1 MAQSLNHWWRTDL
14 YEIDTH
20 IPTEL
25 VRSSGP
31 HGVAVVRAWNDGRTD
46 AGWGLRPTEKTP
58 GFMALYNG
66 DKFQGKRVLPTYEK
80 GAHNFAFVMRS
91 MRLICVDIDGKND
104 GFTGANRLGPL
115 TETLS
120 EISKSGNGY
129 HLFYLVDDLWD
140 DELGYAKYSD
150 KIGLE
155 QGVDLRATGCVYHTP
170 AQRWNNRK
178 IAVIPDFLAQRLDT
192 AKQQFIASQGN
203 IQKIINSQEGH
214 EILMLQS
221 ELLDDLAKP
230 IPAGRRNN
238 TLFAIGSK
246 MKEAEIE
253 NWQDLLSA
261 RATEV
266 GLANDETL
274 KLVRNVENYS

>member
-1 MAQSLNHWWRTDL
+1 MAQSLNHWWRADAYTD
-14 YEIDTH
+14 DTH
-20 IPTEL
+20 IPAEL

-58 GFMALYNG
+58 GFMALYEG
-66 DKFQGKRVLPTYEK
+66 DKFQAKRLLPTYEK
-80 GAHNFAFVMRS
+80 GGHNFAFVMRS
-91 MRLICVDIDGKND
+91 MSLICVDIDGKND

-115 TETLS
+115 TETLA
-120 EISKSGNGY
+120 ETSKSGNGY
-129 HLFYLVDDLWD
+129 HLFYLVPDSWD
-140 DELGYAKYSD
+140 DELGFAMYSD

-170 AQRWNNRK
+170 AQRWNNRE
-178 IAVIPDFLAQRLDT
+178 IADIPDFLAQRLDA
-192 AKQQFIASQGN
+192 AKQQFIASQGH
-203 IQKIINSQEGH
+203 IQKVINSQEGH
-214 EILMLQS
+214 EILMLQT

-253 NWQDLLSA
+253 DWQGKLSA

-266 GLANDETL
+266 GLDSNETL
-274 KLVRNVENYS
+274 KLVRNVEAYS

>member
-14 YEIDTH
+14 YTVDTH
-20 IPTEL
+20 VPAEL
-25 VRSSGP
+25 IRSSGP

-58 GFMALYNG
+58 GFMALYTG
-66 DKFQGKRVLPTYEK
+66 DKFHPRRVIPAYEK

-91 MRLICVDIDGKND
+91 MSLICVDIDGKND

-115 TETLS
+115 TETLA
-120 EISKSGNGY
+120 ETSKSGNGY
-129 HLFYLVDDLWD
+129 HLFYKVDDLWD
-140 DELGYAKYSD
+140 PELGYAKYSD
-150 KIGLE
+150 KIGIE

-170 AQRWNNRK
+170 TQRWNKRE
-178 IAVIPDFLAQRLDT
+178 IAPIPDFLAQRLDT
-192 AKQQFIASQGN
+192 AKQQYLASQST
-203 IQKIINSQEGH
+203 IQKILDSQEGH
-214 EILMLQS
+214 EILMLHT

-246 MKEAEIE
+246 MKDAGVED
-253 NWQDLLSA
+253 WQLKVKA
-261 RATEV
+261 RALDV
-266 GLANDETL
+266 GLDNNEAD
-274 KLVRNVENYS
+274 KLVANIGSYS

>member
-14 YEIDTH
+14 YTDDTH
-20 IPTEL
+20 IPAEL

-58 GFMALYNG
+58 GFMALYTS
-66 DKFQGKRVLPTYEK
+66 DKFHAKRVLPAYEK

-91 MRLICVDIDGKND
+91 MSLICVDIDGKND

-115 TETLS
+115 TETLA
-120 EISKSGNGY
+120 ETSKSGNGY
-129 HLFYLVDDLWD
+129 HLFYKVDDLWD
-140 DELGYAKYSD
+140 SELGYAMYSD
-150 KIGLE
+150 KIGIE

-170 AQRWNNRK
+170 GQRWNKRE
-178 IAVIPDFLAQRLDT
+178 IADIPAALAQRLDLL
-192 AKQQFIASQGN
+192 KQQYLASQN
-203 IQKIINSQEGH
+203 TIQKIVDSQEGH
-214 EILMLQS
+214 EILMLHT

-246 MKEAEIE
+246 MKEAGIE
-253 NWQDLLSA
+253 DWQLKVKA
-261 RATEV
+261 RALDV
-266 GLANDETL
+266 GLDNNEAD
-274 KLVRNVENYS
+274 KLVANIGSYS

>member
-14 YEIDTH
+14 YTDDTH
-20 IPTEL
+20 VPSEL

-31 HGVAVVRAWNDGRTD
+31 HGVALVRAWNDGRTD

-58 GFMALYNG
+58 GFMALYTG
-66 DKFQGKRVLPTYEK
+66 DKFHGKRVLPAYEK

-91 MRLICVDIDGKND
+91 MSLICVDIDGKND

-115 TETLS
+115 TETLA
-120 EISKSGNGY
+120 ETSKSGNGY
-129 HLFYLVDDLWD
+129 HLFYKVDDLWD
-140 DELGYAKYSD
+140 PELGYAKYSD
-150 KIGLE
+150 KIGIE

-170 AQRWNNRK
+170 TQRWNKRE
-178 IAVIPDFLAQRLDT
+178 IAPIPDFLAQRLDT
-192 AKQQFIASQGN
+192 AKQQYLASQST
-203 IQKIINSQEGH
+203 IQKILDSQEGH
-214 EILMLQS
+214 EILMLHT

-246 MKEAEIE
+246 MKDAGVED
-253 NWQDLLSA
+253 WQLKVKA
-261 RATEV
+261 RALDV
-266 GLANDETL
+266 GLDNNEAD
-274 KLVRNVENYS
+274 KLVANIGSYS

>member
-14 YEIDTH
+14 YTDDTH
-20 IPTEL
+20 IPAEL

-58 GFMALYNG
+58 GFMALYEG
-66 DKFQGKRVLPTYEK
+66 DKFHAKRVLPAYEK

-91 MRLICVDIDGKND
+91 MSLICVDIDGKND

-115 TETLS
+115 TETLA
-120 EISKSGNGY
+120 ETSKSGNGY
-129 HLFYLVDDLWD
+129 HLFYKVDDLWD
-140 DELGYAKYSD
+140 SKLGYAMYSD
-150 KIGLE
+150 KIGIE

-170 AQRWNNRK
+170 TQRWNKRK
-178 IAVIPDFLAQRLDT
+178 IADIPDFLAQRLDQL
-192 AKQQFIASQGN
+192 KQQYLASQN
-203 IQKIINSQEGH
+203 TIQKILDTQEGH
-214 EILMLQS
+214 EILMLHT

-230 IPAGRRNN
+230 IPPGRRNN

-246 MKEAEIE
+246 MKEAGIE
-253 NWQDLLSA
+253 NWEDKITA
-261 RATEV
+261 RAIEV
-266 GLANDETL
+266 GLNTDETL
-274 KLVRNVENYS
+274 KLVRNIGSYS

>member
-14 YEIDTH
+14 YDTDAH
-20 IPTEL
+20 IPDEL

-66 DKFQGKRVLPTYEK
+66 DKFQAKRVLPSYEK

-91 MRLICVDIDGKND
+91 MSLICVDIDGKND

-115 TETLS
+115 TETLA
-120 EISKSGNGY
+120 ETSKSGNGY
-129 HLFYLVDDLWD
+129 HLFYLVPDSWD
-140 DELGYAKYSD
+140 DELGFAKYSD

-170 AQRWNNRK
+170 GQRWNNRN
-178 IAVIPDFLAQRLDT
+178 IAVIPDFLAQKLDLL
-192 AKQQFIASQGN
+192 KQQFLASQN
-203 IQKIINSQEGH
+203 TIQKVINSQEGH

-230 IPAGRRNN
+230 IQAGRRNN
-238 TLFAIGSK
+238 TLFALASK
-246 MKEAEIE
+246 MKEAEVPD
-253 NWQDLLSA
+253 WQGKITA
-261 RATEV
+261 RAIEV

-274 KLVRNVENYS
+274 KLVRNVEAYS